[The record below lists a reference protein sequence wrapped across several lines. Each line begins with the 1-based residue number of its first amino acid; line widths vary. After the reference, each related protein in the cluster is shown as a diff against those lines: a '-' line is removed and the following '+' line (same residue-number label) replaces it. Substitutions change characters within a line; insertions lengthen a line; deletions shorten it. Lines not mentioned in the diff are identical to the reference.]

1 MAAALAGCFSFCS
14 LLAPTDAEIKLF
26 PCGGTISGIVGSF
39 QSGGEFGGLRA
50 STAC

>member
-14 LLAPTDAEIKLF
+14 LLAEIKLS
-26 PCGGTISGIVGSF
+26 PCGGTISGTVGSF